1 VVMCRH
7 RLVCPPAPAYLNPWA
22 ARDSR
27 RKCANSPPS
36 AIITPMATSL
46 KPESIKIFISHS
58 AADLEA
64 ARSVHRTLRDA
75 GFRVWMSEEDLREE
89 DVDLGSTLDET
100 VLQEL
105 KSSDVVLV
113 LLSWRSLHDDPQVS
127 SLLFAR
133 KAGQRI
139 VPAFLEPKDF
149 LLEYRPTPGSL
160 VQSPLLKF
168 LKERRSELIDSPE
181 GLARL
186 IQGLYKLNRRLTGV
200 SPPSPANEPV
210 RGQLRIR
217 RLVLENVRCF
227 ESLDLPVID
236 GTGWITVL
244 GDNAAGKSTVLRS
257 LAVGLCNESDATALM
272 STLPGSMIREGAS
285 SGMIRIE
292 LHDNEDDRNLS
303 IVTSLHRDESTGE
316 EILRKG
322 TDPAI
327 FPWNKLFVCGYGTNR
342 GRQAHAGF
350 EIYTVRDS
358 VRTLFDDAA
367 SLQNPELVLL
377 RQSPEL
383 RQEIEHKVL
392 QILMLDDPGFEVTYP
407 KTGPVIEGPWG
418 RQALRVLSDGYRSTM
433 QWVLDFISWGVY
445 AGRFNG
451 GRELG
456 GILLIDELEQHL
468 HPVWQRHIVDRLR
481 RQFPATQIFA
491 TTHTPLLAAASAD
504 FEDALVC
511 RLKAHLDAPPEL
523 VIIDRQELAG
533 LRADQVLASE
543 AFGLPTSRSLGS
555 VNDLDRFAELRGKS
569 ERTAKEDAELTRL
582 SERLDQSL
590 RFGERPF
597 EQEVEAAVG
606 KTLRE
611 MSTSADP
618 ELLDKETKRQLREL
632 FREPG
637 A

>member
-1 VVMCRH
+1 MV
-7 RLVCPPAPAYLNPWA
+7 ANP
-22 ARDSR
+22 
-27 RKCANSPPS
+27 
-36 AIITPMATSL
+36 
-46 KPESIKIFISHS
+46 KPEPLKIFISHS
-58 AADLEA
+58 AKDLIA
-64 ARSVHRTLRDA
+64 ALRVHRALRDA
-75 GFRVWMSEEDLREE
+75 GLRVWLREE
-89 DVDLGSTLDET
+89 DAVLGSSRHDTDEVLQASDLVLFLLSENSWADGGQTLD
-100 VLQEL
+100 L
-105 KSSDVVLV
+105 D
-113 LLSWRSLHDDPQVS
+113 
-127 SLLFAR
+127 FAR
-133 KAGQRI
+133 QGKKRV
-139 VPAFLEPKDF
+139 VPAFLQKGFPF
-149 LLEYRPTPGSL
+149 IAVGSL
-160 VQSPLLKF
+160 AVHSDF
-168 LKERRSELIDSPE
+168 LKERHGELIDSAE
-181 GLARL
+181 GLAKL
-186 IQGLYKLNRRLTGV
+186 IRGLQRLNRGETGT
-200 SPPSPANEPV
+200 SLQESTPASEPV
-210 RGQLRIR
+210 RGRLRVR
-217 RLVLENVRCF
+217 RLVLDSVRCF
-227 ESLDLPVID
+227 ESLDLPVTD

-257 LAVGLCNESDATALM
+257 LALGLCQESDAAALM
-272 STLPGSMIREGAS
+272 RELPGSMIREGAS
-285 SGMIRIE
+285 SGTVRIE
-292 LHDNEDDRNLS
+292 LHDDEDDRDLS
-303 IVTSLHRDESTGE
+303 IVTSLRRDESTGE
-316 EILRKG
+316 EILRKE
-322 TDPAI
+322 TEPAP

-342 GRQAHAGF
+342 SRQAHAGF
-350 EIYTVRDS
+350 ETYTVRDA

-392 QILMLDDPGFEVTYP
+392 QILMLDDPGYEVTYP

-433 QWVLDFISWGVY
+433 QWVLDFIGWGVY

-511 RLKAHLDAPPEL
+511 RLKAHLDGPPKL
-523 VIIDRQELAG
+523 VIIERQELAG
-533 LRADQVLASE
+533 LRADQVLTSE
-543 AFGLPTSRSLGS
+543 AFGLVTSRSVGS
-555 VNDLDRFAELRGKS
+555 ENDLDRFAELRGKT
-569 ERTAKEDAELTRL
+569 ERTAEEEAELKLL

-597 EQEVEAAVG
+597 EQEVEAAVD

-611 MSTSADP
+611 MNTSADP
-618 ELLDKETKRQLREL
+618 ELLDLETRRQLREL
-632 FREPG
+632 FRSEPD

>member
-1 VVMCRH
+1 M
-7 RLVCPPAPAYLNPWA
+7 A
-22 ARDSR
+22 DSTQ
-27 RKCANSPPS
+27 PGP
-36 AIITPMATSL
+36 L
-46 KPESIKIFISHS
+46 KIFISHS

-64 ARSVHRTLRDA
+64 ARGVHRALRAA
-75 GFRVWMSEEDLREE
+75 GLHVWMREEDLREE
-89 DVDLGSTLDET
+89 DLELGATLRGAVDEAFRGSEVILF
-100 VLQEL
+100 L
-105 KSSDVVLV
+105 
-113 LLSWRSLHDDPQVS
+113 VS
-127 SLLFAR
+127 SQSSTDQ
-133 KAGQRI
+133 GQAENLTAAQVGNKKV
-139 VPAFLEPKDF
+139 VPAYLEPDPFSKAPLILKGFSRDF
-149 LLEYRPTPGSL
+149 LT
-160 VQSPLLKF
+160 
-168 LKERRSELIDSPE
+168 ERRGELIDSAE

-186 IQGLYKLNRRLTGV
+186 IRGLHRLNRDKTGV
-200 SPPSPANEPV
+200 SSRESSLASEPV
-210 RGQLRIR
+210 RGQLRVR
-217 RLVLENVRCF
+217 RLILENVRCF
-227 ESLDLPVID
+227 ESLDLAVAD

-257 LAVGLCNESDATALM
+257 LALGLCQESDAAALM
-272 STLPGSMIREGAS
+272 RELPGSMIRDDAD
-285 SGMIRIE
+285 SGTIQIE
-292 LHDNEDDRNLS
+292 LHDDEENRTLS
-303 IVTSLHRDESTGE
+303 IVTRLHRNKSTGE
-316 EILRKG
+316 ETLRKA
-322 TDPAI
+322 TDPTP

-342 GRQAHAGF
+342 SRQAHAGF
-350 EIYTVRDS
+350 ESYTVRDA

-377 RQSPEL
+377 RQSPDL

-392 QILMLDDPGFEVTYP
+392 QILMLDASGYEVTYP
-407 KTGPVIEGPWG
+407 KAGPVIEGPWG

-433 QWVLDFISWGVY
+433 QWVLDFIGWGVY

-511 RLKAHLDAPPEL
+511 RLKAHLDGPPEL
-523 VIIDRQELAG
+523 VIIERQELAG
-533 LRADQVLASE
+533 LRADQVLTSE
-543 AFGLPTSRSLGS
+543 AFGLVTSRSLGS
-555 VNDLDRFAELRGKS
+555 ESDLDRFAELRGKA
-569 ERTAKEDAELTRL
+569 ERTAEEEAEITLL

-597 EQEVEAAVG
+597 EQEVEAAVD

-611 MSTSADP
+611 MNTSTDP
-618 ELLDKETKRQLREL
+618 ELLDLETRRQLREL
-632 FREPG
+632 FRSEPD

>member
-1 VVMCRH
+1 M
-7 RLVCPPAPAYLNPWA
+7 AANP
-22 ARDSR
+22 
-27 RKCANSPPS
+27 
-36 AIITPMATSL
+36 
-46 KPESIKIFISHS
+46 KPEPLKIFISHA

-64 ARSVHRTLRDA
+64 ARGVYRTLREA
-75 GFRVWMSEEDLREE
+75 GFRVWLSGEDLREE
-89 DVDLGSTLDET
+89 DVELGGTLRG
-100 VLQEL
+100 VIRREL
-105 KSSDVVLV
+105 EESDVVLFLV
-113 LLSWRSLHDDPQVS
+113 SRDTPIDDEQILDLKRLRVIGKR
-127 SLLFAR
+127 L
-133 KAGQRI
+133 
-139 VPAFLEPKDF
+139 VPAYLEPDALSKSGLIRKGFDREF
-149 LLEYRPTPGSL
+149 VT
-160 VQSPLLKF
+160 
-168 LKERRSELIDSPE
+168 ERRGEVIDSAE

-186 IQGLYKLNRRLTGV
+186 IRGLHRLNRRNTGV
-200 SPPSPANEPV
+200 LLPSSLLSSEPV
-210 RGQLRIR
+210 RGRLRVR
-217 RLVLENVRCF
+217 RLVLEDVRCF
-227 ESLDLPVID
+227 ESLDLAVAD
-236 GTGWITVL
+236 GTDWITIL
-244 GDNAAGKSTVLRS
+244 GDNAAGKSTLLRS
-257 LAVGLCNESDATALM
+257 LALGLCQESDAAALM
-272 STLPGSMIREGAS
+272 RELPGSMVREGAS
-285 SGMIRIE
+285 SGSIQIE
-292 LHDNEDDRNLS
+292 LHDAEEDRGLS
-303 IVTSLHRDESTGE
+303 IITRITRDEATGGE
-316 EILRKG
+316 TLRKE
-322 TDPAI
+322 TDPEQS

-350 EIYTVRDS
+350 ETYTVRDA

-377 RQSPEL
+377 RQSPDL

-392 QILMLDDPGFEVTYP
+392 QILMLDDPGYEVTYP
-407 KTGPVIEGPWG
+407 KTGPVIAGPWG

-433 QWVLDFISWGVY
+433 QWVLDFIGWGVY

-511 RLKAHLDAPPEL
+511 RLKARLDGPPEL
-523 VIIDRQELAG
+523 VIIERQELAG

-555 VNDLDRFAELRGKS
+555 VSDLDRFAELRGKADRNA
-569 ERTAKEDAELTRL
+569 EEEAELKLL

-590 RFGERPF
+590 RSGERPF
-597 EQEVEAAVG
+597 EQAVEAAVD

-611 MSTSADP
+611 MNTSADP
-618 ELLDKETKRQLREL
+618 ELLDLETKRQLREL
-632 FREPG
+632 FRSEPG

>member
-1 VVMCRH
+1 M
-7 RLVCPPAPAYLNPWA
+7 A
-22 ARDSR
+22 A
-27 RKCANSPPS
+27 SP
-36 AIITPMATSL
+36 
-46 KPESIKIFISHS
+46 KPEPLKIFISHS

-64 ARSVHRTLRDA
+64 ARGVYRALRDA
-75 GFRVWMSEEDLREE
+75 GFRVWLIEDLREE
-89 DVDLGSTLDET
+89 DQPLGASWSEYFDEA
-100 VLQEL
+100 LQT
-105 KSSDVVLV
+105 SDLV
-113 LLSWRSLHDDPQVS
+113 LL
-127 SLLFAR
+127 LLSKQSPFNSRQAEEVKSARLAR
-133 KAGQRI
+133 KRV
-139 VPAFLEPKDF
+139 VPAFLEPDALSKS
-149 LLEYRPTPGSL
+149 SL
-160 VQSPLLKF
+160 VLTDFAISDLR
-168 LKERRSELIDSPE
+168 ERRGQLIDSAE
-181 GLARL
+181 GLAEL
-186 IQGLYKLNRRLTGV
+186 IRGLHRLNRDKTGSPLQELTPV
-200 SPPSPANEPV
+200 NEPV
-210 RGQLRIR
+210 RGHLRVR

-227 ESLDLPVID
+227 ESLDLAVDD
-236 GTGWITVL
+236 GTIWITIL

-257 LAVGLCNESDATALM
+257 LALGLCQESDAAALM
-272 STLPGSMIREGAS
+272 RELPGSLVREGAS
-285 SGMIRIE
+285 SGTIRIE
-292 LHDNEDDRNLS
+292 LHDDEDDRDLS
-303 IVTSLHRDESTGE
+303 IVTSLRRDESTGE
-316 EILRKG
+316 EILRKE
-322 TDPAI
+322 TDPAP

-350 EIYTVRDS
+350 ETYTVRDA

-377 RQSPEL
+377 RQSPDL

-392 QILMLDDPGFEVTYP
+392 QILMLDAPGYEVTYP
-407 KTGPVIEGPWG
+407 KTGPIIEGPWG

-433 QWVLDFISWGVY
+433 QWVLDFIGWGVY

-456 GILLIDELEQHL
+456 GILLVDELEQHL

-511 RLKAHLDAPPEL
+511 RLKAHLDGSPEL
-523 VIIDRQELAG
+523 VIIERQELAG
-533 LRADQVLASE
+533 LRADQVLTSE
-543 AFGLPTSRSLGS
+543 AFGLVTSRSLGS
-555 VNDLDRFAELRGKS
+555 EGDLDRFAELRGKTD
-569 ERTAKEDAELTRL
+569 RTAEEEAELARL
-582 SERLDQSL
+582 SEQLDQSL

-618 ELLDKETKRQLREL
+618 ELLDLETRRQLREL
-632 FREPG
+632 FRPEPD